1 MQSLAVKYRPKT
13 FEDTVEQSVVKDIL
27 LNHIKENKIR
37 NTYLFCGSS
46 GCGKA
51 QPLDSDVLTPN
62 GFVKM
67 KDIKCGSEVIT
78 HTGSVAVVSGVFNQ
92 GVRDVYEIC
101 FNDKTSIRVA
111 DNHLNC
117 IYTYN
122 GKRKG
127 NDYFVI
133 ETRDLI
139 KLFETSKKKL
149 RVEIPTVPFSK
160 KEIPI
165 DPYLVGFLL
174 GDGNLCGGSFGF
186 SNNEKDVIDKVSD
199 ILSKYDCDVK
209 YRSKYDYRISGKQDN
224 FKNFYI
230 FNNITYKG
238 PYKLIED
245 LNSIGYPKFDQ
256 ETIYRISTGDAS
268 TTFGKYPELFGKI
281 KRVAN
286 DNYSNHVS
294 FRDDLRNL
302 GICVKSTDKFI
313 PKEYLLND
321 IDTRLELLRGLFDSD
336 GYTSENGVT
345 EFSTSSKQL
354 SDDFS
359 FLVRSLGC
367 RDTVTSRQSNYIN
380 KDGEKVICST
390 SYRHHVKFPNNLVY
404 CSSEKHLR
412 RRKKRQSDP
421 IKKIVAIKYVG
432 KEECQCIYV
441 DHEDHTYITD
451 NFVPTHNT
459 TLARTFANSINSTIV
474 ELDAASHNGVEDMK
488 SILNQARSKPIGT
501 DYRVFLLD
509 EAHNFSKAA
518 WEAALKSIE
527 EPVPTSVFIFCSTDP
542 QKFPKTILSR
552 VQRYDFK
559 RISHSG
565 VVNRLKFILDSENN
579 EGHNYTYTEDAID
592 YIAKLSEGGMRDAI
606 TLMEKALGYSDNLT
620 LDIVT
625 KALGSI
631 DYSIM
636 FELTDSLYNMNK
648 QKVIEIIET
657 IHRDGIDLKQFI
669 NEYNYFVLD
678 LCKYDVCRSFE
689 FLKLPTSY
697 EDKMKSYTKEHYSFF
712 SDLLNAVMKLN
723 TDIKWESTPKPMIE
737 SQFILL
743 CSEG

>member
-27 LNHIKENKIR
+27 LNHIKDNKIR

-46 GCGKA
+46 G
-51 QPLDSDVLTPN
+51 
-62 GFVKM
+62 
-67 KDIKCGSEVIT
+67 
-78 HTGSVAVVSGVFNQ
+78 TG
-92 GVRDVYEIC
+92 
-101 FNDKTSIRVA
+101 KTSSARV
-111 DNHLNC
+111 
-117 IYTYN
+117 
-122 GKRKG
+122 
-127 NDYFVI
+127 
-133 ETRDLI
+133 
-139 KLFETSKKKL
+139 
-149 RVEIPTVPFSK
+149 
-160 KEIPI
+160 
-165 DPYLVGFLL
+165 
-174 GDGNLCGGSFGF
+174 
-186 SNNEKDVIDKVSD
+186 
-199 ILSKYDCDVK
+199 
-209 YRSKYDYRISGKQDN
+209 
-224 FKNFYI
+224 
-230 FNNITYKG
+230 
-238 PYKLIED
+238 
-245 LNSIGYPKFDQ
+245 
-256 ETIYRISTGDAS
+256 
-268 TTFGKYPELFGKI
+268 
-281 KRVAN
+281 
-286 DNYSNHVS
+286 
-294 FRDDLRNL
+294 
-302 GICVKSTDKFI
+302 
-313 PKEYLLND
+313 
-321 IDTRLELLRGLFDSD
+321 
-336 GYTSENGVT
+336 
-345 EFSTSSKQL
+345 
-354 SDDFS
+354 
-359 FLVRSLGC
+359 
-367 RDTVTSRQSNYIN
+367 
-380 KDGEKVICST
+380 
-390 SYRHHVKFPNNLVY
+390 
-404 CSSEKHLR
+404 
-412 RRKKRQSDP
+412 
-421 IKKIVAIKYVG
+421 
-432 KEECQCIYV
+432 
-441 DHEDHTYITD
+441 
-451 NFVPTHNT
+451 
-459 TLARTFANSINSTIV
+459 FAKSINATIV

-631 DYSIM
+631 DYNIM

-648 QKVIEIIET
+648 KSVIEIIET

-669 NEYNYFVLD
+669 KEYNYFVLD